1 MFIVTII
8 IIIIGWLK
16 FTELQVVQANH
27 ILLMPF
33 LHDFGHADWIQA
45 ESIFQNLPHL
55 IFF

>member
-45 ESIFQNLPHL
+45 ESIFQNLPHFTSL
-55 IFF
+55 